1 MHNFSSA
8 SYLWY
13 VSGSKGLLGL
23 VCFSVLFGKR
33 ITLLS
38 AKIMFSILMVKS
50 ACFLRAPR
58 IKNNMTNFFTI
69 YLNSSSLLSG
79 KFV

>member
-13 VSGSKGLLGL
+13 VSDSKGLLEL

-38 AKIMFSILMVKS
+38 AKIMFSLLMVK
-50 ACFLRAPR
+50 CVPH
-58 IKNNMTNFFTI
+58 IKANR
-69 YLNSSSLLSG
+69 Y
-79 KFV
+79 

>member
-50 ACFLRAPR
+50 ACF
-58 IKNNMTNFFTI
+58 
-69 YLNSSSLLSG
+69 
-79 KFV
+79 